1 MDFDE
6 WEDGEIPHDCGL
18 LLNGQCLLAGSE
30 ECDWD
35 CPNSHGPFYAGS
47 ECWHKRHNEGVPIE
61 GCECSECR
69 TAALAKARGE
79 TE

>member
-1 MDFDE
+1 MSALDDDWDE
-6 WEDGEIPHDCGL
+6 DEPLHDCGL
-18 LLNGQCLLAGSE
+18 LLNGQCMLAGTE

-47 ECWHKRHNEGVPIE
+47 EAWHKRHNAGVPVE

-69 TAALAKARGE
+69 KAHRG
-79 TE
+79 TRKGD